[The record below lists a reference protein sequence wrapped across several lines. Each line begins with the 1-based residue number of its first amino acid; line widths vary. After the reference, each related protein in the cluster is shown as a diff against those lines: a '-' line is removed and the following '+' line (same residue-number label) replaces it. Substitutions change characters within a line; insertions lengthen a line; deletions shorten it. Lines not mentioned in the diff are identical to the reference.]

1 MKKSRSAGRQSKEA
15 APEET
20 SQCVFVDFVRVAG
33 VTLRQGGMPNEIG
46 KRTQFSFETKQ
57 GCKLNEML
65 TYIWSYPS
73 PGVDQVV
80 FQRRIQQ
87 QIQKS
92 PRYPGVSINR
102 TTTLQ

>member
-15 APEET
+15 APEQT

-57 GCKLNEML
+57 GCKWNEMF
-65 TYIWSYPS
+65 TYIWTYAP
-73 PGVDQVV
+73 PAVDQVV

-87 QIQKS
+87 QLQKS
-92 PRYPGVSINR
+92 ARYPSVSINH